1 MEWRFLEPNDF
12 EWILKISKEHH
23 EESDWSEVEYSE
35 DKVKGYINTALS
47 DPNYFA
53 IVIEKDENKIGFM
66 TGKLLEYSFSH
77 EKFARELDLYVEPE
91 QRKGMAGIFMMK
103 KFMDWAKMNNAIE
116 VLFEPRLSDGTI
128 KKFDAM
134 AKRLGMEHFANAYR
148 RKL

>member
-1 MEWRFLEPNDF
+1 MKWRFLEPNDF
-12 EWILKISKEHH
+12 KWMMNVSKKHH
-23 EESDWSEVEYSE
+23 KESDWSEVEYSD

-53 IVIEKDENKIGFM
+53 IVVEKDEEKIGFM
-66 TGKLLEYSFSH
+66 AGRLLEYSFSH
-77 EKFARELDLYVEPE
+77 EKFARELDLYVVPSE
-91 QRKGMAGIFMMK
+91 RKGMTGIFMMK
-103 KFMDWAKMNNAIE
+103 KFMDWAKINNAVE
-116 VLFEPRLSDGTI
+116 VLFEPRLSDKAI